1 MNLSVDTKPTKSD
14 TQYSPG
20 PILLDVR
27 ELQVQYL
34 TPRGPVR
41 AVDGVSFTIST
52 GEVFGLAGESGS
64 GKSTIAHAMMRLL
77 HPPAVITGGQ
87 VLFNGEDLLDMDDA
101 ELERFRWRDMS
112 IVFQS
117 AMNALNPVMTIG
129 EQITD
134 VIDAHLKLHR
144 KE

>member
-27 ELQVQYL
+27 DLYVEYA

-41 AVDGVSFTIST
+41 AVDGVSFTISS

-64 GKSTIAHAMMRLL
+64 GKSTIALAMMRLL
-77 HPPAVITGGQ
+77 HPPAVITGGN
-87 VLFNGEDLLDMDDA
+87 VLFNGEDVLDMDQDR
-101 ELERFRWRDMS
+101 LEAFRWNDVSM
-112 IVFQS
+112 VFQS
-117 AMNALNPVMTIG
+117 AMNSLNPVM
-129 EQITD
+129 
-134 VIDAHLKLHR
+134 K
-144 KE
+144 